1 MSGPCKLKLLKE
13 LSNLLAFP
21 YISGAV
27 TALFT
32 QLGSSLKQLGQRY
45 LRGSVGKIQL
55 GMAGCVFP
63 SVTSKVWF
71 SSHRSGDVSN

>member
-1 MSGPCKLKLLKE
+1 MQVEVVERAVKSFG
-13 LSNLLAFP
+13 LSLHFWCCYCTLH
-21 YISGAV
+21 STGQQSE
-27 TALFT
+27 TT
-32 QLGSSLKQLGQRY
+32 EQRY